1 MDILFCHGL
10 LCSLIYFS
18 FYGTCCCRAL
28 ADVFCLIRRE
38 LTTHDCTFTTSPSSP
53 HINPNSLLYST
64 SWICMTI
71 FSPLYLTCL
80 GETWTFVIFIFFI
93 ILPRNRKRRWKLSGV
108 RKKYRQGYKGEY
120 SINLLKKSLK
130 IHQYTRHA
138 YTSTPPNALQP
149 LAFTADLAS
158 EKHLYSSPWCSSGAS
173 DALWTQLLHPEAAL
187 TFRSK
192 LFSINLSSTW
202 Q

>member
-1 MDILFCHGL
+1 MTTLQLQLHQFSAFQPSSSSCECCAENVVSSVQHKDTSLFNSSGRKKDFLMDILFCHGL

-28 ADVFCLIRRE
+28 ADVCCLIRRE

-80 GETWTFVIFIFFI
+80 GETWTFVIFIFLSYFPETGKGGENFQGLGRSI
-93 ILPRNRKRRWKLSGV
+93 GRAIKGNIL
-108 RKKYRQGYKGEY
+108 
-120 SINLLKKSLK
+120 
-130 IHQYTRHA
+130 
-138 YTSTPPNALQP
+138 
-149 LAFTADLAS
+149 
-158 EKHLYSSPWCSSGAS
+158 
-173 DALWTQLLHPEAAL
+173 
-187 TFRSK
+187 
-192 LFSINLSSTW
+192 
-202 Q
+202 